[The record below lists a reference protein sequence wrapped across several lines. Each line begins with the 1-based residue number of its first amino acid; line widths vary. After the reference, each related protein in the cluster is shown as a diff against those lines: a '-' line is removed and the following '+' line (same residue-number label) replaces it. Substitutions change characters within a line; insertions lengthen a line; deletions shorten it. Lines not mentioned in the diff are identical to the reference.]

1 MTDRVRLPLDELG
14 RVLGEPARL
23 RILHE
28 LFGGTPLPAGALA
41 TRLGLAPS
49 TVSAH
54 LAKLQDAGL
63 IHIEQQGRARLA
75 SLADPAVA
83 AAVEALLQLSG
94 EASVNSLTGF
104 DRRAAMREARSCY
117 DHLAGRA
124 GVFIAEVA
132 LERGWVADTAGT
144 WTLPN
149 GEDVTAIGDGLGLGL
164 ALHWQRSAR
173 PAVRPCADWTER
185 TPHIAGRLGQSILNA
200 MIDDG
205 WLRRRRDD
213 RALTITAAGKECFTK
228 LGLTSG

>member
-54 LAKLQDAGL
+54 LAKLHDAGL

-83 AAVEALLQLSG
+83 TAVEALLQLSG

-132 LERGWVADTAGT
+132 LERGWVADTDGT

-149 GEDVTAIGDGLGLGL
+149 GEDVTAIGDGLGL
-164 ALHWQRSAR
+164 APHWQTIVAACR
-173 PAVRPCADWTER
+173 PPVHRLDGTIPAYRR
-185 TPHIAGRLGQSILNA
+185 TPRPEHPERH
-200 MIDDG
+200 D
-205 WLRRRRDD
+205 RRRLAPPPTRRPRPDHH
-213 RALTITAAGKECFTK
+213 RG
-228 LGLTSG
+228 G

>member
-1 MTDRVRLPLDELG
+1 MTDRARLPLDELG

-23 RILHE
+23 RTLQE

-54 LAKLQDAGL
+54 LAKLRDAGL
-63 IHIEQQGRARLA
+63 IRVERQGRARLA

-83 AAVEALLQLSG
+83 TAVEALLQLSG

-124 GVFIAEVA
+124 GVFIADLA
-132 LERGWVADTAGT
+132 IDRGWVTDTAGT
-144 WTLPN
+144 WTLPH
-149 GEDVTAIGDGLGLGL
+149 GEDVTPIGDGLGL
-164 ALHWQRSAR
+164 ALDWQRSSR
-173 PAVRPCADWTER
+173 PAVRPCTDWTER
-185 TPHIAGRLGQSILNA
+185 SPHIAGRLGQSILNA
-200 MIDDG
+200 MIDAG

-213 RALTITAAGKECFTK
+213 RALTITAAGRERFTA
-228 LGLTSG
+228 LGLMSG

>member
-1 MTDRVRLPLDELG
+1 MTEQPRLPLDELG

-54 LAKLQDAGL
+54 LAKLHDAGL
-63 IHIEQQGRARLA
+63 ITIERQGRARLA

-83 AAVEALLQLSG
+83 NAVEALLQLSG
-94 EASVNSLTGF
+94 ESTVNSLTTF
-104 DRRAAMREARSCY
+104 DRREAMREARACY

-124 GVFIAEVA
+124 GVFVA
-132 LERGWVADTAGT
+132 GLALDRGWITDTAGT
-144 WTLPN
+144 WALHDDD
-149 GEDVTAIGDGLGLGL
+149 DVAGIGDDLGL
-164 ALHWQRSAR
+164 ALTWQRSSR

-185 TPHIAGRLGQSILNA
+185 TPHIAGRLGHSILRA
-200 MIDDG
+200 MISDG

-213 RALTITAAGKECFTK
+213 RALTITARGKERLVA
-228 LGLTSG
+228 LGHTGM

>member
-1 MTDRVRLPLDELG
+1 MTEPTRLPLDELG

-28 LFGGTPLPAGALA
+28 LFGGPALPAGALA

-54 LAKLQDAGL
+54 LAKLHDAGL
-63 IHIEQQGRARLA
+63 ITIQQQGRARLA
-75 SLADPAVA
+75 SLADPTVA
-83 AAVEALLQLSG
+83 SAVEALLQLSG
-94 EASVNSLTGF
+94 EAQVNSLTTF

-124 GVFIAEVA
+124 GVFIAE
-132 LERGWVADTAGT
+132 LGLRRGWITNTAGT
-144 WTLPN
+144 WTLHR
-149 GEDVTAIGDGLGLGL
+149 GEDITDIGDDLGLTL
-164 ALHWQRSAR
+164 TWQRSAR
-173 PAVRPCADWTER
+173 PAVRSCTDWTER
-185 TPHIAGRLGQSILNA
+185 APHIAGRLGHSILHA

-213 RALTITAAGKECFTK
+213 RALTITPRGRQR
-228 LGLTSG
+228 LGALGHSGM